1 MVVSSSQCI
10 QIQLTSF
17 LLLCT
22 GDAAAAA
29 ARLIEYTRK
38 WSSRR
43 PNVFNLPQDM
53 AWHSSLL
60 AHLVFLAISYK
71 IINFATDYRV

>member
-22 GDAAAAA
+22 ADAAA

-60 AHLVFLAISYK
+60 AHLFLAISYK

>member
-1 MVVSSSQCI
+1 MVVSLSQCI
-10 QIQLTSF
+10 KIQLTSF

-22 GDAAAAA
+22 ADVAAAA

-53 AWHSSLL
+53 A
-60 AHLVFLAISYK
+60 
-71 IINFATDYRV
+71 

>member
-53 AWHSSLL
+53 AQHSSLL
-60 AHLVFLAISYK
+60 AHPLLVISYK
-71 IINFATDYRV
+71 IFDFATNYRV

>member
-22 GDAAAAA
+22 ADAAAAT

-53 AWHSSLL
+53 A
-60 AHLVFLAISYK
+60 
-71 IINFATDYRV
+71 